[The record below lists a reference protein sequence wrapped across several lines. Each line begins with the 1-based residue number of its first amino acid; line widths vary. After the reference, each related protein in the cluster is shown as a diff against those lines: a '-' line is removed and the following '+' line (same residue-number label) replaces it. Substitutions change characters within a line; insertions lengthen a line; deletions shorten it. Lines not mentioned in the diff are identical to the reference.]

1 MTEAEISMTPPLTPP
16 PPPLWSQQQQQQQ
29 QQQQE
34 MDDIMMDSDSLDYLD
49 FFTTD
54 NEPSHNNNNNNTHQG
69 GVDSVENTAV
79 WFNCQGVPSWG
90 QDVTLG
96 SYLSSGCLSSLLH
109 HNTPSITPHP
119 SPPPAILQLPPCTPD
134 NIHFLIHHY
143 FMAIRHGITE
153 LERGAQSTFTPSL
166 TPAAAPHTTQY
177 GQLREDVAIFFTHLA
192 AYTHSL
198 KGREESHFL
207 KQVDECVLGL
217 LRYLGPLHHLQGHV
231 TTAASSQGNKCP
243 SAAYHLFHLHLDVR
257 WWSLALL
264 HTLPD
269 HHNNPSS
276 STLLLHEPPPPPPG
290 GGGGGV
296 GGDIRGTGHDSFGQ
310 CASLVVWDLLHLLAV
325 PTVKAGSSEVED
337 LVRWPCGC
345 CVELGVSLLHI
356 LDHRAKHHNNNTQS
370 FWEEA
375 RNKLLVLLKLFNDS
389 NQHTVSTNTTT
400 NTSPKATALSSC
412 PTTTSLAIQ
421 CPSEVLRSGSLTHI
435 WWYFYNLAR
444 LYVYDVNG
452 NTNTRQSEV
461 KVEPKLLRTLVR
473 LTVGNPK
480 INTATTTTANTSTA
494 NNTRPSETQLRS
506 SLRCC
511 VLLCGVWGPGGVSW
525 EWVGPLWE
533 HFSRRF
539 NDSFTPPGANMDAH
553 TTTSRTIGGW
563 VEEAQR
569 LGRNVNAWEPHTTS
583 WQFFVSLLAGVA
595 RGGGGGGGGMGSGWR
610 QVRGR
615 VYSRFHSRLMGELSS
630 TGLHHAASLF
640 LTLATVTD
648 PLDVITKLCEL
659 LVLVPSR
666 GSSGRMRVVWRSFLA
681 CALLLVGTGADLTN
695 LTHKFTPLVSS
706 VVSQYTAAR
715 DPSTRRELGQLLVVY
730 AEGVQEV
737 FEESQD
743 LSLSQHTLLCGSL
756 AGVLP
761 QVGISELKAVLSMLY
776 TALTKVLT
784 LTKSPHSLL
793 GDGSSVLQSVVGV
806 VWSEFG
812 GFLRT
817 HSLTLTPPRTLGE
830 VAACLTLCLSHLPPP
845 SSISSLS
852 TNTTN
857 NTPQSPPAPPP
868 RDAAQTLVTHFL
880 TSEAVNTGCC
890 LHYGSWLLEHLDA
903 NNLPWSGLEGQL
915 VSSWLCALVTQGPQ
929 DQVQEM
935 SLRLT
940 ALPGVA
946 SVLPGPVSC
955 PFVLARSLI
964 KGVGDKFSHLQNFNE
979 RMTYRERASQYF
991 NGLDRAGT
999 TLLKKTTTT
1008 PPPPHLSR
1016 VIDIIADV
1024 ILNAHQL
1031 IYVKSNPK
1039 CALPSLMSGVFLAAA
1054 VYCTD
1059 KTLPPPLTSAL
1070 APALPK
1076 VVRGL
1081 GSLGL
1086 SRDAY
1091 LLRCVK
1097 EIFTHYLPRYPAS
1110 ITSLLSHTATT
1121 NTSTTTSHPILV
1133 CLEERENVAVE
1144 MVKELRTIFLEVVR
1158 DAFLTRRSTP
1168 NTHTQIALSLVNEGI
1183 ERLWV
1188 GWVEECCS
1196 VLLLPLLEILLSLDD
1211 HNTKRCTTHLLKQLL
1226 CRAQQSASPPR
1237 ETMVGAVT
1245 QLVARHLSWSSGQVF
1260 RVLRVTGVMYRT
1272 LVLDALPYI
1281 TRAVTTTEEKRGT
1294 GLDNTLRQGYQSL
1307 LSTLGINNDVY
1318 QVG

>member
-16 PPPLWSQQQQQQQ
+16 PPPWSQ

-54 NEPSHNNNNNNTHQG
+54 TEPSHTNNNPHQG
-69 GVDSVENTAV
+69 GVDSVESTGVGAV
-79 WFNCQGVPSWG
+79 WFNCQGLPSWG
-90 QDVTLG
+90 KDVTLG
-96 SYLSSGCLSSLLH
+96 SYLASGCLSSLIH
-109 HNTPSITPHP
+109 HNTPSISPL
-119 SPPPAILQLPPCTPD
+119 PPPPSILQLPPCTPD
-134 NIHFLIHHY
+134 NIHYLIHHY
-143 FMAIRHGITE
+143 FMAIRHGISE
-153 LERGAQSTFTPSL
+153 LERGAQSSFTPSL
-166 TPAAAPHTTQY
+166 TPAPHTTQY
-177 GQLREDVAIFFTHLA
+177 AQLREDVAIFFTHLA

-198 KGREESHFL
+198 KERDELDFL

-231 TTAASSQGNKCP
+231 TTAASPQGNKCP

-269 HHNNPSS
+269 HLNPSS
-276 STLLLHEPPPPPPG
+276 PLLHELPPPPG
-290 GGGGGV
+290 GGVGGETRGGG
-296 GGDIRGTGHDSFGQ
+296 HESFRQ

-345 CVELGVSLLHI
+345 CVELAMSLLHL
-356 LDHRAKHHNNNTQS
+356 LDHRATQHSTQS

-389 NQHTVSTNTTT
+389 NHHTVSTNNNNN
-400 NTSPKATALSSC
+400 NTSPKPAALSSC
-412 PTTTSLAIQ
+412 PTTSLAIQ
-421 CPSEVLRSGSLTHI
+421 CPSEVLRTGSLTHI
-435 WWYFYNLAR
+435 WWFFYNLAR

-452 NTNTRQSEV
+452 NTKTQQSEV

-480 INTATTTTANTSTA
+480 INNTTTTTTTTNTK
-494 NNTRPSETQLRS
+494 PSETQLRS
-506 SLRCC
+506 ALRCC

-539 NDSFTPPGANMDAH
+539 NDSFTLPGANMEAH
-553 TTTSRTIGGW
+553 TTASRTVGGW
-563 VEEAQR
+563 VEEVQR
-569 LGRNVNAWEPHTTS
+569 LGRAVNAWEPQCTS
-583 WQFFVSLLAGVA
+583 WQFFVTLLAGVA
-595 RGGGGGGGGMGSGWR
+595 RGGGGGGSMGSGWR

-681 CALLLVGTGADLTN
+681 CALLLVGAGADLTN
-695 LTHKFTPLVSS
+695 LTHKFTPLVAS
-706 VVSQYTAAR
+706 VVTQYTAAR
-715 DPSTRRELGQLLVVY
+715 DSSTRRELGQLLVVY

-737 FEESQD
+737 FEESPD

-756 AGVLP
+756 APVLP
-761 QVGISELKAVLSMLY
+761 QVGISELKAVLAMLH
-776 TALTKVLT
+776 TALAKVLT
-784 LTKSPHSLL
+784 LTRPPHSLH
-793 GDGSSVLQSVVGV
+793 GDGSVLQNVVGV

-845 SSISSLS
+845 SSVPTTS
-852 TNTTN
+852 TNTN
-857 NTPQSPPAPPP
+857 NSSQSPPPPPPP
-868 RDAAQTLVTHFL
+868 RDAAHTLVTHFL
-880 TSEAVNTGCC
+880 TSEAVNTGCS
-890 LHYGSWLLEHLDA
+890 LHYGSWLLEHMDGD
-903 NNLPWSGLEGQL
+903 NLPWSGLEGQL
-915 VSSWLCALVTQGPQ
+915 IASWLCALVTQGAQ
-929 DQVQEM
+929 DKVQEM
-935 SLRLT
+935 SQRLT

-946 SVLPGPVSC
+946 NVLPGPVSC
-955 PFVLARSLI
+955 PYSLARSLI
-964 KGVGDKFSHLQNFNE
+964 RGVADKFSHLQNFNE

-999 TLLKKTTTT
+999 TLLKKT
-1008 PPPPHLSR
+1008 PPPSHLSR
-1016 VIDIIADV
+1016 AIDTIAD
-1024 ILNAHQL
+1024 ILLHAHQL
-1031 IYVKSNPK
+1031 IYAKSNPK

-1054 VYCTD
+1054 VYCTE
-1059 KTLPPPLTSAL
+1059 KTLPPPLTSAM

-1091 LLRCVK
+1091 LQRCVK

-1110 ITSLLSHTATT
+1110 ITSLLSPTATNNT
-1121 NTSTTTSHPILV
+1121 SHHTSTTPSHPILV
-1133 CLEERENVAVE
+1133 CLEEREDVSGG

-1158 DAFLTRRSTP
+1158 DAFLTRRSTS

-1183 ERLWV
+1183 ERMWV

-1307 LSTLGINNDVY
+1307 LSTLGVNNDVY